1 MAIRIALSAILG
13 CFVFAGIAL
22 LNHLPYPSN
31 VHITDFL
38 GFPGFAIASPFVGQ
52 HYWWWLFS
60 GGNALFYGF
69 LWFFILGRL
78 LGQCTA
84 PSAR

>member
-1 MAIRIALSAILG
+1 VGKRIALSAILG
-13 CFVFAGIAL
+13 CFVFAAIAL
-22 LNHLPYPSN
+22 LNRLPYPSN
-31 VHITDFL
+31 VRITDFL
-38 GFPGFAIASPFVGQ
+38 GFPGFAIASPFFGW

-60 GGNALFYGF
+60 GGNVLFYAV

-78 LGQCTA
+78 SRRRIA

>member
-1 MAIRIALSAILG
+1 VGKRIALSAILG
-13 CFVFAGIAL
+13 CFVFAAIAL
-22 LNHLPYPSN
+22 LNRLPYPSN
-31 VHITDFL
+31 VRITDFL
-38 GFPGFAIASPFVGQ
+38 GFPGFAFASPFFGW

-60 GGNALFYGF
+60 GGNVLFYAV

-78 LGQCTA
+78 SDRRIA

>member
-1 MAIRIALSAILG
+1 VTKRIALSAILA
-13 CFVFAGIAL
+13 CFVFAAIAL

-31 VHITDFL
+31 VRITDFL
-38 GFPGFAIASPFVGQ
+38 GFPGLAIASPFFGW

-60 GGNALFYGF
+60 GGNVLFYAV

-78 LGQCTA
+78 SGRRVA

>member
-1 MAIRIALSAILG
+1 VAIRIALSAILG

-60 GGNALFYGF
+60 GGNALFYGV
-69 LWFFILGRL
+69 LWFFVLGRL
-78 LGQCTA
+78 LGQRTA